1 MSIGSERSYIG
12 RRRFLGL
19 VASSLIGTAA
29 LAACSSQ
36 PAAPAA
42 GNTPAAASAP
52 ASAPTSAPASA
63 APTATAAT
71 STSSSAAAPAATA
84 AGGSTEAITLYWD
97 TFRGVGTPWP
107 QHMIDTY
114 TKQFP
119 NRKIV
124 LRPIPIPGGQQEAY
138 PKMYAMYAAGQLGD
152 NIAFDPSHWEFYRAV
167 PQGLLR
173 PVDDFVAQD
182 KLDLT
187 QWFKSFI
194 DMQHYKGKMWGLPS
208 WGWTGQDG
216 LHFNEVALEEAGLT
230 VPDHNSADWTMDK
243 VREYANKLNKKNGN
257 QVDRYGI
264 DLAMGAAGVTII
276 ARTWVSDIISDD
288 GKKAL
293 LTDPK
298 VMPAMQWIYDICQT
312 DKVDALPG
320 SIPSGKDN
328 ALFSSGKIGVLQG
341 GSLSVTELDTAIKD
355 PKVTKLKSVLFPKRP
370 DGKHPNQLRGG
381 TWNVNSKS
389 KYPYEAWQ
397 FINVL
402 SSYDGILTFN
412 TEGDNGALTRPDV
425 LKNDFF
431 TKNANFQVFLENLN
445 NAILAIVPFNAHGTE
460 YETTFSQSFA
470 NVYLGKS
477 DFKTALQNAQDA
489 VQAVLDKP
497 AT

>member
-1 MSIGSERSYIG
+1 MAIPATPASLG
-12 RRRFLGL
+12 RRRFLGM
-19 VASSLIGTAA
+19 VASALVGSAA
-29 LAACSSQ
+29 LVACSSQ
-36 PAAPAA
+36 SAAPAA
-42 GNTPAAASAP
+42 GNTPAPS
-52 ASAPTSAPASA
+52 SA
-63 APTATAAT
+63 APTAAAGAPTAAAT
-71 STSSSAAAPAATA
+71 TSSAAQPAATA
-84 AGGSTEAITLYWD
+84 ASQSNEPITLIWD
-97 TFRGVGTPWP
+97 TFRGIGTPWP

-114 TKQFP
+114 VKQFP
-119 NRKIV
+119 NRKIT
-124 LRPIPIPGGQQEAY
+124 LRPIPVPGGQQEAY
-138 PKMYAMYAAGQLGD
+138 PKMYAMYAAHTLGD

-167 PQGLLR
+167 PQGILF

-187 QWFKSFI
+187 QWFKAFI
-194 DMQHYKGKMWGLPS
+194 DMQHFKGKMWGLPS
-208 WGWTGQDG
+208 WGWTGVDG
-216 LHFNEVALEEAGLT
+216 LHFNEIALQEVGLP
-230 VPDHNSADWTMDK
+230 VPDQNSPDWTMDK
-243 VREYANKLNKKNGN
+243 VREYADKLNKKTGN

-264 DLAMGAAGVTII
+264 DLSLGAAGVTII
-276 ARTWVSDIISDD
+276 ARAWTSDIISED

-293 LTDPK
+293 LTDPS
-298 VMPAMQWIYDICQT
+298 VLPAMQWIYDICQT

-370 DGKHPNQLRGG
+370 DGKRPNQLRGG
-381 TWNVNSKS
+381 TWNVNSQS
-389 KYPYEAWQ
+389 KHPYEAWQ
-397 FINVL
+397 FIKVL

-425 LKNDFF
+425 LKDKFF
-431 TKNANFQVFLENLN
+431 TQNPNFMVFLENLN

-460 YETTFSQSFA
+460 YETTFTQSFA

-477 DFKTALQNAQDA
+477 DFKTALQTAQNA

>member
-1 MSIGSERSYIG
+1 MAASALLGST
-12 RRRFLGL
+12 
-19 VASSLIGTAA
+19 V

-36 PAAPAA
+36 PAAPTAA
-42 GNTPAAASAP
+42 STPAQS
-52 ASAPTSAPASA
+52 SAPTSA
-63 APTATAAT
+63 APTATTGTAA
-71 STSSSAAAPAATA
+71 SAPTAAPTAAPAATA
-84 AGGSTEAITLYWD
+84 AGQSNEAITLTWD

-107 QHMIDTY
+107 QHMIDAY
-114 TKQFP
+114 QKEFP

-138 PKMYAMYAAGQLGD
+138 PKMYAMYAAGTLGD

-167 PQGLLR
+167 PQGILFA
-173 PVDDFVAQD
+173 VDDFVAQD

-187 QWFKSFI
+187 QWFKAFI

-216 LHFNEVALEEAGLT
+216 LHFNEIALQEVGLP
-230 VPDHNSADWTMDK
+230 VPDHNSPDWTMDK

-276 ARTWVSDIISDD
+276 ARAWTSDIISDD

-298 VMPAMQWIYDICQT
+298 VQPAMQWIYDICQT

-328 ALFSSGKIGVLQG
+328 ALFSSGKIGILQG
-341 GSLSVTELDTAIKD
+341 GSLSVTQLDTAIQD

-381 TWNVNSKS
+381 TWNVNAKS
-389 KYPYEAWQ
+389 KHPYEAWQ
-397 FINVL
+397 FIKIL
-402 SSYDGILTFN
+402 SSANGILTFN

-425 LKNDFF
+425 LQDKFF
-431 TKNANFQVFLENLN
+431 TGNPNFQVFLENLN
-445 NAILAIVPFNAHGTE
+445 NALLAIVPFNAHGTE

-477 DFKTALQNAQDA
+477 DFKTALQNAQTA